1 MGSKKV
7 GLKFHSWLR
16 LQRAAGTFKGTENRW
31 MLLED
36 QEATDRGEAAL
47 VAFEST
53 FSKTGKYPVE
63 QYIYIL

>member
-1 MGSKKV
+1 
-7 GLKFHSWLR
+7 
-16 LQRAAGTFKGTENRW
+16 

-36 QEATDRGEAAL
+36 EEATDQGEAAL